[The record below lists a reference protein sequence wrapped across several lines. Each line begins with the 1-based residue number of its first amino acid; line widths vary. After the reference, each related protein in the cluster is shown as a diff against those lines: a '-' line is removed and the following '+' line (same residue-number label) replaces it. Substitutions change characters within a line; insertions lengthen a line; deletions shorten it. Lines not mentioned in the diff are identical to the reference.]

1 MVCFS
6 MRFADRKERFLHTQ
20 KVGREGNRN
29 KFELDFQEPKQFLS
43 RHKETGMK
51 IDNAA
56 IEAEAQCRKIVMD
69 G

>member
-1 MVCFS
+1 MKDFY
-6 MRFADRKERFLHTQ
+6 MLRKE
-20 KVGREGNRN
+20 EGKGIEINLS
-29 KFELDFQEPKQFLS
+29 ELDFQEPKQFLS

>member
-6 MRFADRKERFLHTQ
+6 MRFADRKERFLHAQ
-20 KVGREGNRN
+20 KGGREGNRN
-29 KFELDFQEPKQFLS
+29 SELDFQEPKQFVS
-43 RHKETGMK
+43 RHKKTGMK

-56 IEAEAQCRKIVMD
+56 IEAGAQCRKIVMD